1 MGYDTDIKISLEGR
15 EELNAIINRVD
26 KKVRKKLLIKVFRQ
40 SAKPLVKEAKRLAP
54 KSHKKS
60 YIVAQFQFQYGSIKR
75 TLQAG
80 TAVTGTVFQFQYG
93 SIKSTNAIKSGN
105 VVEIFQFQYGSIKRI
120 KSKVKTAIVSN
131 ISIPIWFD

>member
-1 MGYDTDIKISLEGR
+1 MVRL
-15 EELNAIINRVD
+15 
-26 KKVRKKLLIKVFRQ
+26 KVRGIDTIRELRKNFNSNMV
-40 SAKPLVKEAKRLAP
+40 RLKAP